1 MDKVHKV
8 HIEQAGI
15 NDTEEIYK
23 LQKLA
28 YLSEAEIYNDF
39 SIPPLIQTFD
49 EFLVEF
55 RQQVYLKA
63 EVNGELVGSVRGFAK
78 DGTCYVGRLIV
89 NPEQQNQGIGTS
101 LIKAIEQHFLGML
114 RFEIFT
120 GIRSE
125 RNIYLYQKMGYRIF
139 ETRRLTELVE
149 LHFLEKVCS

>member
-1 MDKVHKV
+1 MDKDRTV
-8 HIEQAGI
+8 HIEHAGI
-15 NDTEEIYK
+15 NDSEEIYH

-49 EFLVEF
+49 ELLGEF
-55 RQQVYLKA
+55 KQQVYLKA
-63 EVNGELVGSVRGFAK
+63 EINGELVGSVRGFVK

-89 NPEQQNQGIGTS
+89 NPEQQNQGIGTL
-101 LIKAIEQHFLGML
+101 LIRAIEEHFKGTL

-125 RNIYLYQKMGYRIF
+125 RNLYLYQKMGYRIF
-139 ETRRLTELVE
+139 ETRRLTEQVE